1 MNAEQNDREFYRTLS
16 ANGNVSFEWKGL
28 YLYEIY
34 APDLLTLS
42 VALKRL
48 QDRASIANIE
58 PIFVQGL
65 EAVEVTLPR
74 III

>member
-1 MNAEQNDREFYRTLS
+1 MIEFYRTLS

-48 QDRASIANIE
+48 QDREASIANIE
-58 PIFVQGL
+58 PIFVKD
-65 EAVEVTLPR
+65 
-74 III
+74 